1 MNIKLFFKSTSFA
14 VLAAVLAIGCINNAC
29 AVESEGESEPQLATN
44 ATTVAEATNAVEAA
58 ETVDTAVEAS
68 GTAEEKGVRLS
79 AWNMKWFPAGRP
91 VEIEDANAKYEAAR
105 IRQAARF
112 ILGQGSDIFMF
123 EEMRNRETVDG
134 ILAAKFQNGKTVLD
148 GFKYN
153 VISEFPRMP
162 DATLPTH
169 QNGVFSRFDAVDSG
183 WKTYG
188 KDDSSDIYPP
198 RGYAYAVLDVKGHLI
213 ACISIHLKSNFIDT
227 NVYTNDAMVAEVSLL
242 NRKMRE
248 SSAKKLVKAGD
259 EFLAK
264 NYDGRKV
271 EAVFIAGDFNTS
283 IFDPAFEGEK
293 TIQTL
298 LDGGFKD
305 CFADVPQEKRYTMPK
320 SRYYEATLF
329 DYIFVKGDV
338 EVKCPEVSDMPVNSK
353 KRALSDHQMVNVV
366 FFGDKAPVKRLG
378 AESEKKPEGKA
389 EPAKEAA
396 K

>member
-1 MNIKLFFKSTSFA
+1 MFLKSTSLA
-14 VLAAVLAIGCINNAC
+14 VLVAALAFGCINSAC
-29 AVESEGESEPQLATN
+29 TVEANTDKEPQQATN
-44 ATTVAEATNAVEAA
+44 AA
-58 ETVDTAVEAS
+58 TAVE
-68 GTAEEKGVRLS
+68 TADVAVAAPGPADEQGVRLS
-79 AWNMKWFPAGRP
+79 AWNMKWFPAGHP
-91 VEIEDANAKYEAAR
+91 VEIKDANVKYEAAR

-148 GFKYN
+148 GFKFN

-162 DATLPTH
+162 EATLPTH
-169 QNGVFSRFDAVDSG
+169 QNGIFSRFDAVDSG

-188 KDDSSDIYPP
+188 KDENSEIYAP
-198 RGYAYAVLDVKGHLI
+198 RGYAYAVLDVKGHLV

-227 NVYTNDAMVAEVSLL
+227 NVYTNDAMVAEVSML

-248 SSAKKLVKAGD
+248 VAARKLVKAGD

-283 IFDPAFEGEK
+283 IFDPAFDGEK

-305 CFADVPQEKRYTMPK
+305 CFADVPQEKRATMPK
-320 SRYYEATLF
+320 SKYYEATLF

-338 EVKCPEVSDMPVNSK
+338 EVKCPEVSDMPKNSK
-353 KRALSDHQMVNVV
+353 NRALSDHQMVNVV
-366 FFGDKAPVKRLG
+366 FFGDKSPVKRI
-378 AESEKKPEGKA
+378 AVADEKKAEKKA
-389 EPAKEAA
+389 KGAKKAVKEE
-396 K
+396 